1 MLFAAE
7 FVMYMNERQ
16 LAISVLE
23 GLREDLT
30 YAHLNN
36 GTRILDVADLRQY
49 IYEQISRIRTN
60 AYFTAALYGNREG
73 RDVSKSNGDNGKTH
87 L

>member
-1 MLFAAE
+1 
-7 FVMYMNERQ
+7 MYINERQ

-30 YAHLNN
+30 YAHLNS
-36 GTRILDVADLRQY
+36 GSPILDVADLRQY

-60 AYFTAALYGNREG
+60 AYFTSALYGN
-73 RDVSKSNGDNGKTH
+73 NNGKGQEIGKSHGHNGKAH

>member
-1 MLFAAE
+1 MERA
-7 FVMYMNERQ
+7 MYTNERQ

-23 GLREDLT
+23 GLREYLT

-36 GTRILDVADLRQY
+36 GGPILDVADMRQY

-60 AYFTAALYGNREG
+60 AYFTSALYGNNDSTG
-73 RDVSKSNGDNGKTH
+73 QAISKSGGHNGKAH

>member
-1 MLFAAE
+1 
-7 FVMYMNERQ
+7 MYITERQ

-36 GTRILDVADLRQY
+36 GSRIVDVADLRQY

-60 AYFTAALYGNREG
+60 AYFISALYGNNDG
-73 RDVSKSNGDNGKTH
+73 KGQGSSQSPGHNGKPQS
-87 L
+87 

>member
-1 MLFAAE
+1 MEHAT
-7 FVMYMNERQ
+7 YINERQ
-16 LAISVLE
+16 LAIAVLE

-30 YAHLNN
+30 YAHLNS
-36 GTRILDVADLRQY
+36 GSGILDVADLRRY

-60 AYFTAALYGNREG
+60 AYFISALYGNNDG
-73 RDVSKSNGDNGKTH
+73 KGYATNKSGGHNGKVP